1 MWKAL
6 RPRDLGNTYTH
17 QGGSARIDWIYF
29 PLPISY
35 FISAI
40 HLDATYVTD
49 HSVLHAQCSLL
60 SDPELEV
67 QPRPSIWKINMSFL
81 SEDAFGNL
89 FTKFLATASAL
100 PLRRTNVTE
109 WWDTVFKLG
118 VKRIAQSYCRRRAL
132 LRKEI
137 GR

>member
-6 RPRDLGNTYTH
+6 RRRNLGNTYTH
-17 QGGSARIDWIYF
+17 QGGSARIDRIYVSR
-29 PLPISY
+29 PISY
-35 FISAI
+35 SNSAI
-40 HLDATYVTD
+40 HLDANYVTD
-49 HSVLHAQCSLL
+49 HSVLHTQCSLL

-67 QPRPSIWKINMSFL
+67 HPRPSIWKINTSFL

-100 PLRRTNVTE
+100 PLRRSNVTE

-118 VKRIAQSYCRRRAL
+118 VKRIAQSYYRCRARLRR
-132 LRKEI
+132 EI